1 MLTPIHMMLM
11 TNHLV
16 QQNQMMML
24 RHRQQQARN
33 AAIKKSK
40 SNPLQPVYGTPCEVR
55 NERGKESTDCDECEY
70 NFSCPYA

>member
-33 AAIKKSK
+33 AAIKSK
-40 SNPLQPVYGTPCEVR
+40 HDALQPVYGTPCEVR